1 MNVVGTNITST
12 TNDQVYFSTEK
23 PTLNVEAALY
33 TFSSS
38 NSFLGRIEDYISND
52 TTKYYTCMNTTS
64 SCSGFNAYV
73 LYEYISTTNTSNVTT
88 YKITK
93 ADRFTY
99 EVNSVDSSSSGIY
112 AISDLNDTTSYYYRG
127 DIQNNSVKFGKDET
141 GNDMYWQIVRINGN
155 GSIRM
160 IYTGTSTTVTEL
172 TCSVYSVKSYI
183 NPVQAKVRYHGYLS
197 KDLDSI
203 RDNTYD
209 SNIKEEIDAWYEKH
223 LLIIQPMAK
232 IVTMYYIH
240 HKLSILYSVTI
251 TVFIREM

>member
-33 TFSSS
+33 IFSSS

-73 LYEYISTTNTSNVTT
+73 LYEYISTT
-88 YKITK
+88 
-93 ADRFTY
+93 A
-99 EVNSVDSSSSGIY
+99 
-112 AISDLNDTTSYYYRG
+112 
-127 DIQNNSVKFGKDET
+127 
-141 GNDMYWQIVRINGN
+141 
-155 GSIRM
+155 
-160 IYTGTSTTVTEL
+160 TEL

-240 HKLSILYSVTI
+240 HKLSILYFVTI